1 MSIDEIMDKHAPK
14 GDTLKRT
21 LKQGLD
27 RTRMLH
33 VANRREWRGWLKKH
47 RKIKKDVWLVY
58 YRKKTNKPRIP
69 YNDAVEEALCFGWI
83 DSTVRSIDQ
92 ERFAQRFS
100 VRNPKSPYSQ
110 ANKERLKKLIA
121 QGKVANEVLATLGD
135 LAAEDFRIPQ
145 DILKA
150 VRANTPAW
158 KNFQRF
164 SPSYV
169 RIRAAFIE
177 GARNRPP
184 EFQKRLRHFIRMT
197 EKNRTFGFG
206 GIEKYY

>member
-1 MSIDEIMDKHAPK
+1 MSINQIRDKHTPK
-14 GDTLKRT
+14 GNTLKPT
-21 LKQGLD
+21 LRHGSNK
-27 RTRMLH
+27 TKMLH
-33 VANRREWRGWLKKH
+33 VLNRREWRGWLKKH
-47 RKIKKDVWLVY
+47 RKIEKDVWLVY
-58 YRKKTNKPRIP
+58 YRKKTNKPRIL

-110 ANKERLKKLIA
+110 ANRERLKNLIA

-135 LAAEDFRIPQ
+135 LAAEDFRIPP

-164 SPSYV
+164 SPSYI
-169 RIRAAFIE
+169 RIRVAFIE

-197 EKNRTFGFG
+197 EKNKTFGFG